1 MFDLAVQ
8 EFKEKVV
15 NDINGSGLPMTA
27 VFYILQEILQQVAIV
42 SQQQIS
48 KQKEQRDAEK
58 SAEQE

>member
-27 VFYILQEILQQVAIV
+27 VSYILQEILQQVIIV
-42 SQQQIS
+42 SQRQIEE
-48 KQKEQRDAEK
+48 QKKQRDAEK